1 MHDGYIFTLGLCGSA
16 AGGGPAPA
24 LLDLMLAALPPVK
37 RAAYLGE
44 VFDSLEQPALDPLSE
59 PVCADL
65 ADAELLLLTT
75 PLPGGF
81 LPTRLRKLAQ
91 LIATAPLPTK
101 RRFVALVVCTDGA
114 LEGLWPLRDAFEAA
128 EIEIL
133 SEVYVA
139 AEADPAELAD
149 ELREV
154 AQIAYGRA
162 RALHPKAL
170 P

>member
-16 AGGGPAPA
+16 TGGGPAPA
-24 LLDLMLAALPPVK
+24 LLDLMLAAIPPVK

-44 VFDSLEQPALDPLSE
+44 VFDSLEQPAHDPLSE
-59 PVCADL
+59 PVRADL

-81 LPTRLRKLAQ
+81 LPTRLRKLAD
-91 LIATAPLPTK
+91 LIATTSFPHK
-101 RRFVALVVCTDGA
+101 RRFAALVVCTDGA
-114 LEGLWPLRDAFEAA
+114 LDGLWPLRHALEVAD
-128 EIEIL
+128 IEIL
-133 SEVYVA
+133 HEVYVA
-139 AEADPAELAD
+139 AAADPVALAD
-149 ELREV
+149 ELREL

-162 RALHPKAL
+162 RALHPEAL